1 MGHANLP
8 VYRKSLTMKNIPN
21 GKRVAISAFL
31 AWGLMALAGNTLA
44 ETPAEQ
50 RAEIQKMRSTTL
62 QRLYQV
68 HPAARADVQKAAGY
82 AVFSNVGINLI
93 FLSAAGGSGVA
104 HDNRSGK
111 DVYMKMVSGG
121 FGIGLGVKDF
131 RGVFVFSTTEKLNQ
145 FTNSG
150 WEASAQADAAAKAGD
165 KGGAAA
171 GAITVAPGVNLYQ
184 LTENGLAL
192 QATIQ
197 GTKYFKNDDL
207 NAK

>member
-1 MGHANLP
+1 MQRRPFLTRAPAAVFL
-8 VYRKSLTMKNIPN
+8 SLLGI
-21 GKRVAISAFL
+21 
-31 AWGLMALAGNTLA
+31 WGFAGNTLA
-44 ETPAEQ
+44 ATPAEA
-50 RAEIQKMRSTTL
+50 RAEIQKMRATTL
-62 QRLYQV
+62 ERLYKV

-93 FLSAAGGSGVA
+93 LLSAAGGSGVA
-104 HDNRSGK
+104 HDNHSGK
-111 DVYMKMVSGG
+111 DTYMKMVSGG

>member
-1 MGHANLP
+1 
-8 VYRKSLTMKNIPN
+8 MKTLFP
-21 GKRVAISAFL
+21 GKCATFL
-31 AWGLMALAGNTLA
+31 IGVVFGLMGLVATAQA
-44 ETPAEQ
+44 DTPAEQ
-50 RAEIQKMRSTTL
+50 RAEIQKMRATTL
-62 QRLYQV
+62 ERLYKV
-68 HPAARADVQKAAGY
+68 HPAARADVHKSAGY

-93 FLSAAGGSGVA
+93 LLSAAGGSGVA

-111 DVYMKMVSGG
+111 DIYMKMVSGG

-131 RGVFVFSTTEKLNQ
+131 RGVFVFSTTDKLKQ

-171 GAITVAPGVNLYQ
+171 GAITVAPGVTLYQ

-207 NAK
+207 NGK

>member
-1 MGHANLP
+1 M
-8 VYRKSLTMKNIPN
+8 RNIPI
-21 GKRVAISAFL
+21 GKRAAITALL
-31 AWGLMALAGNTLA
+31 ALGLVGLAGHVMA

-50 RAEIQKMRSTTL
+50 RAEIQKMRATTL
-62 QRLYQV
+62 QRLYKV

-165 KGGAAA
+165 KGAAAA

-207 NAK
+207 NAQ